1 MATGSV
7 MALSFFKRPYPELT
21 LVQTPPPSRPPCPA
35 LLYHWEESPL
45 LALSLSSARAPL
57 TWAPAV
63 PAAQLFNELGI
74 QDRLQWKVHS
84 MIFARPDKPGEFS
97 RFDFPDIPAPF
108 NGLVAILR
116 NNDMLSFTEKLRFG
130 LGLLP
135 AIIKGQPYVEEQDN
149 LSISEWMKKQG
160 VPSSVTDEVFIAMAK
175 ALNFINPDEIS
186 STVILTALNRFLQA
200 LSKHPR
206 HDYQAYESPLRTSSQ
221 CVMADGNCRSCDRP
235 CVAQERHGSKM
246 AFLDGPPPTRLCQ
259 PMADYITARGGEV
272 KLKQRLQKILTN
284 EDGTVAG
291 FKMQGSETV
300 TADLYVSA
308 MPVDPLKLL
317 LPEQW
322 RADPFFDRLNG
333 LEGVPVINI
342 HLWFDRKLSTVDHLL
357 FSRSELLSVYADMST
372 TCRGYADDDKSM
384 LELVFAP
391 AADWIG
397 KSDEE
402 IVHATMVELERLF
415 PNEVRADMS
424 MAKLVKSAVVK
435 TPLSVYKATT
445 GRQAYRPGQRTPV
458 QNFYLAGDFTMQR
471 YLGSMEGAVL
481 SGKQCAEQIAT
492 AAQGIKAKTG
502 ISVGEFLERQPV
514 PAYAMASSSGEVALG
529 AQERPSFIASYG
541 PALVVAAGAVLAFP
555 AFSAAF
561 GDIFA
566 AFKAG
571 AL

>member
-1 MATGSV
+1 
-7 MALSFFKRPYPELT
+7 
-21 LVQTPPPSRPPCPA
+21 
-35 LLYHWEESPL
+35 
-45 LALSLSSARAPL
+45 
-57 TWAPAV
+57 
-63 PAAQLFNELGI
+63 
-74 QDRLQWKVHS
+74 

-149 LSISEWMKKQG
+149 LSISEWMKRQG

-200 LSKHPR
+200 LSKPPR
-206 HDYQAYESPLRTSSQ
+206 HGYRLFSIGQL
-221 CVMADGNCRSCDRP
+221 CDRP

-259 PMADYITARGGEV
+259 PMADYVTARGGEV

-291 FKMQGSETV
+291 FKMQGGETV

-391 AADWIG
+391 AANWIG

-402 IVHATMVELERLF
+402 IVHATLMELERLF

-445 GRQAYRPGQRTPV
+445 GRQAYRPGQRTPI

-492 AAQGIKAKTG
+492 ASQGIKAKTG
-502 ISVGEFLERQPV
+502 ISVGEFLDRQPI
-514 PAYAMASSSGEVALG
+514 PAYAMASSSDDVALG
-529 AQERPSFIASYG
+529 AQDRPSFIASYG

-555 AFSAAF
+555 AFSDAF
-561 GDIFA
+561 GDILA

-571 AL
+571 AF